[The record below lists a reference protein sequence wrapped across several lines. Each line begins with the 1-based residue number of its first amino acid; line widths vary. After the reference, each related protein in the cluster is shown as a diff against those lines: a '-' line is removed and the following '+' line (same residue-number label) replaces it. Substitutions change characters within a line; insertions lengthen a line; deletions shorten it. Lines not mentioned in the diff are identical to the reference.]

1 MEREASQRVHQGAG
15 HRLRG
20 ASKAR
25 SFVAALLSVLA
36 LCGLVAPVQMDTES
50 NAPIQVY
57 FSPGDSPTAE
67 IIKTLDNA
75 KQTIHVQAYSF
86 TSAPIAAALKNAH
99 DRGVEVKVILDKS
112 QQSERYTSA
121 TYLTRAGIPVWID
134 RKHAIQHNKVMIVD
148 SAIVITG
155 SFNFTKSAEERNAEN
170 LLIINDPLIA
180 KKYLG
185 NWERC
190 RGHSEAVQ

>member
-1 MEREASQRVHQGAG
+1 MTLKPLILFSAI
-15 HRLRG
+15 
-20 ASKAR
+20 
-25 SFVAALLSVLA
+25 LA
-36 LCGLVAPVQMDTES
+36 LCGQAAPPQVEVNNT
-50 NAPIQVY
+50 IQVY

-67 IIKTLDNA
+67 IIKTLDSA
-75 KQTIHVQAYSF
+75 KKTIHVQAFSF

-99 DRGVEVKVILDKS
+99 DRGVAVKVILDKS
-112 QQSERYTSA
+112 QHSERYTSA
-121 TYLTRAGIPVWID
+121 TFLKRAGIHVWID

-148 SAIVITG
+148 STIVITG

-170 LLIINDPLIA
+170 LLVINDSLIA

-190 RGHSEAVQ
+190 QYHSEEYL